1 MPMHAR
7 VVLLVLV
14 AAGGASAC
22 AVSAAAG
29 PRASGRRPRSA
40 PRRPHTSTSAPSGVP
55 GRPAAIAPS
64 CASRRTLPLAA
75 PPWNVRGAWRSHG
88 HGVPLGDIWRAADDR
103 LSSLCIVRRFMQ
115 GRLAVQHRHASVGG
129 GPYRRH
135 PRWGLTVP
143 LDPAQRAGVVGCRPE
158 QRVFLFSGSLGGM
171 VPPSKRTRQASRTA
185 CSRCPIWSRC

>member
-1 MPMHAR
+1 MCSVCSSRTSGVRSPTSIRTSPAPH
-7 VVLLVLV
+7 LHI
-14 AAGGASAC
+14 GA
-22 AVSAAAG
+22 V
-29 PRASGRRPRSA
+29 RRPRQ
-40 PRRPHTSTSAPSGVP
+40 
-55 GRPAAIAPS
+55 
-64 CASRRTLPLAA
+64 ASRDRPVLRVSPDSPLAA

-103 LSSLCIVRRFMQ
+103 LSFLCIVRRFMQ

-143 LDPAQRAGVVGCRPE
+143 LDPAQRAGVVECRPE